1 MSNIIDAEEVTVI
14 EQDVNKHVHEL
25 AVLAT
30 QLEYEGALSVG
41 ALEDGIRFYQHRT
54 AESLFEMGKRLLLLK
69 EMTEQGEFLQ
79 RVEMLGFSKRT
90 AQRFMS
96 AVMKISKTK
105 TFSLLEKAG
114 TQSKLL
120 ELLVLDDD
128 EIKVIEQGGSVGDVN
143 LDSIEQM
150 SVRELKQALREAREN
165 AEAKDNIIKKKD
177 EKLNELDATLTK
189 LQSPAQIKAR
199 AETEQQQLEKSA
211 LERMNEVTLTMHNN
225 VVRFI
230 NESQAIAE
238 TIEQHGLYNLQE
250 QFENNIISMFQQI
263 AQLSTTL
270 GVQVNFEEMVSPTWL
285 KIANFH
291 DNEDENVVPEWAK

>member
-1 MSNIIDAEEVTVI
+1 MSNIIDAEEVTVM

-69 EMTEQGEFLQ
+69 EMTEHGEFLQ

-177 EKLNELDATLTK
+177 EKLNELDAKLTK
-189 LQSPAQIKAR
+189 LDTPARIQAR
-199 AETEQQQLEKSA
+199 AESEQQQLAQSA
-211 LERMNEVTLTMHNN
+211 LETIQSATLTLHND
-225 VVRFI
+225 VARFV
-230 NESQAIAE
+230 NSCQAVAE
-238 TIEQHGLYNLQE
+238 TIEEHGLYHLQE
-250 QFENNIISMFQQI
+250 QYEANIVAMFQQI
-263 AQLSTTL
+263 AQLTTTL
-270 GVQVNFEEMVSPTWL
+270 GVQVDFENMVTPSWL
-285 KIANFH
+285 SEVQAMQT
-291 DNEDENVVPEWAK
+291 EQAQENVED

>member
-1 MSNIIDAEEVTVI
+1 MSNIIEAESVTVI
-14 EQDVNKHVHEL
+14 ETEVNQHVQEL

-30 QLEYEGALSVG
+30 KLGYDGTLSVG

-54 AESLFEMGKRLLLLK
+54 AESCFEMGKRLLLLK
-69 EMTEQGEFLQ
+69 EMTKHGEFSK
-79 RVEMLGFSKRT
+79 RIEMLGFSPRM
-90 AQRFMS
+90 AQKFMS
-96 AVMKISKTK
+96 AVLKLSKANSNT
-105 TFSLLEKAG
+105 LLQKVG
-114 TQSKLL
+114 TQTKLL
-120 ELLVLDDD
+120 ELISLDDD
-128 EIKVIEQGGSVGDVN
+128 EIQVIEQGGSVGDVN